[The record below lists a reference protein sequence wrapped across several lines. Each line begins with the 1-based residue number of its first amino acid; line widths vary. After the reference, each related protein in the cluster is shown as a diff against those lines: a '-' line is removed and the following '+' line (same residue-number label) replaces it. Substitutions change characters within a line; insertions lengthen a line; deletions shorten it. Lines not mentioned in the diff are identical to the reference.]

1 MHILKKGKERIG
13 TISANCLR
21 LFILLFD
28 YYFTKKFFFGKTLF
42 SCSVKVMYRF
52 SLNYVTYLIVF
63 CRFKLVLKVNGTG
76 FFELLNCSGDP
87 NTPPLNNTQIFLA
100 CLQPPDKP
108 KLVRY
113 ERKLDLVDLACL
125 AGLRAE
131 KYKIEDISMLYCT
144 MN

>member
-28 YYFTKKFFFGKTLF
+28 YYFMKKFFLGKTLF

-87 NTPPLNNTQIFLA
+87 NTPPLNNTQNFPA

-108 KLVRY
+108 KLVWY
-113 ERKLDLVDLACL
+113 ERKLDLVSLARL
-125 AGLRAE
+125 AGLRAV
-131 KYKIEDISMLYCT
+131 KISTKMFQSAY
-144 MN
+144 